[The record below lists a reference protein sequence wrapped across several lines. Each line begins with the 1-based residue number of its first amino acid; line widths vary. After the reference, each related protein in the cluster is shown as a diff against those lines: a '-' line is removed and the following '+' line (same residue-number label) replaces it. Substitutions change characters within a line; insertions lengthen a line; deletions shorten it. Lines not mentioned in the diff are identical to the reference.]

1 LHISRSKQSERNPN
15 CLSSDRVKRGAFTA
29 NEFKGGILSH
39 NLSFYT
45 VFFRPPHKNN
55 LFDNNKKTQHRSDD
69 KNHFSPQPYHIT
81 QKRFEAKANPAT
93 KLQPKKKAKRDSPS

>member
-1 LHISRSKQSERNPN
+1 MNSKGEF
-15 CLSSDRVKRGAFTA
+15 SST
-29 NEFKGGILSH
+29 ICP
-39 NLSFYT
+39 FYT

-55 LFDNNKKTQHRSDD
+55 LFDNNKKTQNRRDD
-69 KNHFSPQPYHIT
+69 KNHFCPQPYHIT